1 MWTYILRRLL
11 QAIPTLLIISLLIF
25 SLLYVTP
32 GDPVDLILGTEDGT
46 VSEEQRAVVEEQWGL
61 DKPFLVRYVNFVVNA
76 CKGDLG
82 TSYATNQDVF
92 DSVMTRMPATL
103 KLAAFSMLL
112 ALVVSVPLGILAALK
127 HNSIWDSLA
136 TALATVGVS
145 LPKFW
150 FGLVLMIV
158 FSLRLG
164 WLPSTGS
171 AELSEGLGTFL
182 SYIIMPAAS
191 LALGMAATQTRMI
204 RSSMLDVL
212 NQDYVR
218 YARSKGLRER
228 VVIWGHALK
237 NAMIPVITVI
247 GGEVGGLL
255 GGAVVTESIFSWPG
269 VGRLMMN
276 SISKRDYPMIQGITL
291 MLCISYLLVN
301 LLIDIVYAW
310 VDPRI
315 RLDKKS
321 SGGPVMRDKKKK
333 VDPVQK
339 GASGEIGL
347 ESLPVTTYWTDVV
360 RRFRKNKI
368 AVVGL
373 VMLLIIV
380 ILCAGAPLFTKYD
393 PILDMDLL
401 NQLKPPGSEGHILG
415 TDNLGR
421 DIWSR
426 LLYGGRTSVLTGL
439 TVALITG
446 AIGVAIGLISGY
458 FGGIVETILMR
469 MTDIMLSFP
478 FLIIAIAIMAAL
490 GSSQRNIIL
499 ALAIVGWPRFARL
512 TRGQVLAVKNSEY
525 VESAKVAGFGNA
537 RIILN
542 HILPNCMGP
551 IIIQATLAVGGAILS
566 ASSLT
571 YLGLGAD
578 AAAPDWG
585 VMLSQGRQY
594 LQSEAY
600 LTIIPGLAISVTVLA
615 MNWIGDGLR
624 DAFDPKMRK

>member
-1 MWTYILRRLL
+1 MWTYIVRRLL

-25 SLLYVTP
+25 SLLYITP

-61 DKPFLVRYVNFVVNA
+61 DKPFLVRYVDFVVNA

-92 DSVMTRMPATL
+92 ESVMVRMPATL

-112 ALVVSVPLGILAALK
+112 ALLVSVPLGILAALK

-150 FGLVLMIV
+150 FGLVLMIF

-237 NAMIPVITVI
+237 NAMIAVITVI

-301 LLIDIVYAW
+301 LFIDIVYAW

-321 SGGPVMRDKKKK
+321 
-333 VDPVQK
+333 
-339 GASGEIGL
+339 
-347 ESLPVTTYWTDVV
+347 
-360 RRFRKNKI
+360 
-368 AVVGL
+368 
-373 VMLLIIV
+373 
-380 ILCAGAPLFTKYD
+380 
-393 PILDMDLL
+393 
-401 NQLKPPGSEGHILG
+401 
-415 TDNLGR
+415 
-421 DIWSR
+421 
-426 LLYGGRTSVLTGL
+426 
-439 TVALITG
+439 
-446 AIGVAIGLISGY
+446 
-458 FGGIVETILMR
+458 
-469 MTDIMLSFP
+469 
-478 FLIIAIAIMAAL
+478 
-490 GSSQRNIIL
+490 
-499 ALAIVGWPRFARL
+499 
-512 TRGQVLAVKNSEY
+512 
-525 VESAKVAGFGNA
+525 
-537 RIILN
+537 
-542 HILPNCMGP
+542 
-551 IIIQATLAVGGAILS
+551 
-566 ASSLT
+566 
-571 YLGLGAD
+571 
-578 AAAPDWG
+578 
-585 VMLSQGRQY
+585 
-594 LQSEAY
+594 
-600 LTIIPGLAISVTVLA
+600 
-615 MNWIGDGLR
+615 
-624 DAFDPKMRK
+624 

>member
-61 DKPFLVRYVNFVVNA
+61 DKPFLVRYVDFVVNA

-92 DSVMTRMPATL
+92 DSVMVRMPATL

-150 FGLVLMIV
+150 FGLVLMIF

-171 AELSEGLGTFL
+171 AELSEGLGPFL

-301 LLIDIVYAW
+301 LFIDIVYAW

-321 SGGPVMRDKKKK
+321 
-333 VDPVQK
+333 
-339 GASGEIGL
+339 
-347 ESLPVTTYWTDVV
+347 
-360 RRFRKNKI
+360 
-368 AVVGL
+368 
-373 VMLLIIV
+373 
-380 ILCAGAPLFTKYD
+380 
-393 PILDMDLL
+393 
-401 NQLKPPGSEGHILG
+401 
-415 TDNLGR
+415 
-421 DIWSR
+421 
-426 LLYGGRTSVLTGL
+426 
-439 TVALITG
+439 
-446 AIGVAIGLISGY
+446 
-458 FGGIVETILMR
+458 
-469 MTDIMLSFP
+469 
-478 FLIIAIAIMAAL
+478 
-490 GSSQRNIIL
+490 
-499 ALAIVGWPRFARL
+499 
-512 TRGQVLAVKNSEY
+512 
-525 VESAKVAGFGNA
+525 
-537 RIILN
+537 
-542 HILPNCMGP
+542 
-551 IIIQATLAVGGAILS
+551 
-566 ASSLT
+566 
-571 YLGLGAD
+571 
-578 AAAPDWG
+578 
-585 VMLSQGRQY
+585 
-594 LQSEAY
+594 
-600 LTIIPGLAISVTVLA
+600 
-615 MNWIGDGLR
+615 
-624 DAFDPKMRK
+624 

>member
-1 MWTYILRRLL
+1 MWTYIVRRLL
-11 QAIPTLLIISLLIF
+11 QAIPTLFIISLLIF
-25 SLLYVTP
+25 SLLYITP

-61 DKPFLVRYVNFVVNA
+61 DKPFLVRYVDFVVNA

-112 ALVVSVPLGILAALK
+112 ALMVSVPLGILAALK

-150 FGLVLMIV
+150 FGLVLMIF

-276 SISKRDYPMIQGITL
+276 SISKRDYP
-291 MLCISYLLVN
+291 
-301 LLIDIVYAW
+301 D
-310 VDPRI
+310 R
-315 RLDKKS
+315 KS
-321 SGGPVMRDKKKK
+321 
-333 VDPVQK
+333 
-339 GASGEIGL
+339 
-347 ESLPVTTYWTDVV
+347 VV
-360 RRFRKNKI
+360 
-368 AVVGL
+368 
-373 VMLLIIV
+373 
-380 ILCAGAPLFTKYD
+380 
-393 PILDMDLL
+393 
-401 NQLKPPGSEGHILG
+401 
-415 TDNLGR
+415 
-421 DIWSR
+421 
-426 LLYGGRTSVLTGL
+426 
-439 TVALITG
+439 
-446 AIGVAIGLISGY
+446 
-458 FGGIVETILMR
+458 
-469 MTDIMLSFP
+469 
-478 FLIIAIAIMAAL
+478 
-490 GSSQRNIIL
+490 
-499 ALAIVGWPRFARL
+499 
-512 TRGQVLAVKNSEY
+512 
-525 VESAKVAGFGNA
+525 
-537 RIILN
+537 
-542 HILPNCMGP
+542 
-551 IIIQATLAVGGAILS
+551 
-566 ASSLT
+566 
-571 YLGLGAD
+571 
-578 AAAPDWG
+578 
-585 VMLSQGRQY
+585 
-594 LQSEAY
+594 
-600 LTIIPGLAISVTVLA
+600 
-615 MNWIGDGLR
+615 
-624 DAFDPKMRK
+624 

>member
-61 DKPFLVRYVNFVVNA
+61 DKPFLIRYVNFVVNA

-171 AELSEGLGTFL
+171 AALSEGLGTFL

-237 NAMIPVITVI
+237 NAMITVITVL

-321 SGGPVMRDKKKK
+321 
-333 VDPVQK
+333 
-339 GASGEIGL
+339 
-347 ESLPVTTYWTDVV
+347 
-360 RRFRKNKI
+360 
-368 AVVGL
+368 
-373 VMLLIIV
+373 
-380 ILCAGAPLFTKYD
+380 
-393 PILDMDLL
+393 
-401 NQLKPPGSEGHILG
+401 
-415 TDNLGR
+415 
-421 DIWSR
+421 
-426 LLYGGRTSVLTGL
+426 
-439 TVALITG
+439 
-446 AIGVAIGLISGY
+446 
-458 FGGIVETILMR
+458 
-469 MTDIMLSFP
+469 
-478 FLIIAIAIMAAL
+478 
-490 GSSQRNIIL
+490 
-499 ALAIVGWPRFARL
+499 
-512 TRGQVLAVKNSEY
+512 
-525 VESAKVAGFGNA
+525 
-537 RIILN
+537 
-542 HILPNCMGP
+542 
-551 IIIQATLAVGGAILS
+551 
-566 ASSLT
+566 
-571 YLGLGAD
+571 
-578 AAAPDWG
+578 
-585 VMLSQGRQY
+585 
-594 LQSEAY
+594 
-600 LTIIPGLAISVTVLA
+600 
-615 MNWIGDGLR
+615 
-624 DAFDPKMRK
+624 